1 MKRYVV
7 TFILNKTRDKVLLIK
22 RIKPPY
28 IGKYNGIGGKIEGN
42 ETIHE
47 CCIRETFEEIGI
59 KIDKPIHLVTHIY
72 PETIGFNNKNVELN
86 VFYDILDEVP
96 IKDIEEGSFHWMDV
110 DFVENFENKELAG
123 YANTSLFIREILE
136 VENVKHFY
144 N

>member
-7 TFILNKTRDKVLLIK
+7 TFILNRTKDKVLLIK

-42 ETIHE
+42 ETIYE

-59 KIDKPIHLVTHIY
+59 KINNPIHLVTHIY
-72 PETIGFNNKNVELN
+72 PETIGFNNKNIELN

-96 IKDIEEGSFHWMDV
+96 IKDNEEGSFHWMDISFAE
-110 DFVENFENKELAG
+110 DFENKELAG
-123 YANTSLFIREILE
+123 YANISVFIREILE